1 MNNRDVL
8 DSMDKS
14 ELVELILQYS
24 DEGFYPSS
32 LFTMSAEKYAFSVD
46 DLQKEWEY
54 IVDQANAYEDD
65 GNGRAAD
72 VLGDGAEL
80 VFKQAQR
87 LDNESAEAL
96 FRQMVDDLE
105 TAALEDGIGMQQDA
119 EWMYLQVKDEIEEC
133 LGK

>member
-1 MNNRDVL
+1 MNSREVL

-14 ELVELILQYS
+14 ELVELILRYS

-32 LFTMSAEKYAFSVD
+32 LFTMSSEKYSFSVD

-54 IVDQANAYEDD
+54 IVDQANSYEDD
-65 GNGRAAD
+65 GNTRAAD

-87 LDNESAEAL
+87 MDIDSVEAL
-96 FRQMVDDLE
+96 LQTMVDDL
-105 TAALEDGIGMQQDA
+105 TSAAEEDGIGMEQDA
-119 EWMYLQVKDEIEEC
+119 EWMYLQVRDEIEDY